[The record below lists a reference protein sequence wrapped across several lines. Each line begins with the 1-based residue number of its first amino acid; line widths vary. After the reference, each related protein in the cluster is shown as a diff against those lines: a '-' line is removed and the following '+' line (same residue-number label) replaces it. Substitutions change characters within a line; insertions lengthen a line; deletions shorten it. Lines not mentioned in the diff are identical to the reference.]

1 MKLIGFAPG
10 FPYLVSSAGTKV
22 LSSIGRLAIPRTKV
36 PAGSVGI
43 AAGMSC
49 VYPTDMPGGWH
60 LLGKTTVQLFDASN
74 TMQPTLLAIGD
85 QVKFVEV
92 SK

>member
-1 MKLIGFAPG
+1 M
-10 FPYLVSSAGTKV
+10 
-22 LSSIGRLAIPRTKV
+22 

-49 VYPTDMPGGWH
+49 VYPSEMPGGWH
-60 LLGKTTVQLFDASN
+60 LLGQTTVQLFDASN
-74 TMQPTLLAIGD
+74 SSKPTLLGIGD